1 MSATLTNALVALRGP
16 TCFAD
21 IKTSAAFTP
30 PRGIYERYFPAGMS
44 LDEVR
49 RNAAHVC
56 RELEEQRGDRLEP
69 AAGCRID
76 RMRLGQAYVWVEW
89 TRDAAEPA
97 NGISGEPVIE
107 AVFINGMWVPDI
119 ADAFADRQIQE
130 WADEAKRLLKDEA
143 EQFKQEAA

>member
-1 MSATLTNALVALRGP
+1 MSQTLTQALVAVRGAN
-16 TCFAD
+16 CFAD
-21 IKTSAAFTP
+21 AKNSAAFSP
-30 PRGIYERYFPAGMS
+30 SRSIYERYFPAGMT
-44 LDEVR
+44 LDEAR
-49 RNAAHVC
+49 RTAAHIC

-89 TRDAAEPA
+89 SRDAAEPA
-97 NGISGEPVIE
+97 NGITGEPVIE